1 MGRGVVHT
9 PSLRTGLLGAWLVT
23 AAMVGGAPASAAEV
37 KVSRVEAGGV
47 SAVLLM
53 PPKPVASLILLT
65 GGPGRVGIA
74 ADGSVTAGG
83 GNQLVR
89 TREAYASKGFAV
101 LVPDVGYD
109 LSALVTMMAG
119 IKRPVTVAGTSRG
132 TQRAAR
138 GLAAGARPDKLVL
151 TSGFLSA
158 ESGPDQSVV
167 SILGGP
173 SRLPPT
179 LVIHHKA
186 DGCRV
191 TRPDGVE
198 PFAKWAGSR
207 VTVRWLDGGTEEG
220 DPCEARGHHGF
231 SGIDGAVVSAISG
244 FARR

>member
-1 MGRGVVHT
+1 MASGVARVVA
-9 PSLRTGLLGAWLVT
+9 GAAICALLALAGP
-23 AAMVGGAPASAAEV
+23 VGGQAAEV
-37 KVSRVEAGGV
+37 KVSRVEVGGV

-65 GGPGRVGIA
+65 GGPGKVGIA
-74 ADGSVTAGG
+74 PDGSVTAGG

-89 TREAYASKGFAV
+89 TREAYAAKGFAV

-109 LSALVTMMAG
+109 LAALVSSMAA

-151 TSGFLSA
+151 TSGLLA
-158 ESGPDQSVV
+158 PESGADQSVIG
-167 SILGGP
+167 ILGDP
-173 SRLPPT
+173 ARLPPT
-179 LVIHHKA
+179 LVIHHRA

-191 TRPDGVE
+191 TRPEGVE
-198 PFAKWAGSR
+198 PFPKWGGKR
-207 VTVRWLDGGTEEG
+207 VTVRWLDGGNDDG
-220 DPCEARGHHGF
+220 DACEARGHHGF
-231 SGIDGAVVSAISG
+231 NGLDGAVVSAVSA

>member
-1 MGRGVVHT
+1 MIGSATVNRVFGA
-9 PSLRTGLLGAWLVT
+9 LCLAMLL
-23 AAMVGGAPASAAEV
+23 AAGQPALSAEV

-53 PPKPVASLILLT
+53 PAKPVASLILLT

-89 TREAYASKGFAV
+89 TREDYAAKGFAV
-101 LVPDVGYD
+101 LVPDAGYD

-138 GLAAGARPDKLVL
+138 GLAAGAKPDKLVL
-151 TSGFLSA
+151 TSGLLSP
-158 ESGPDQSVV
+158 ESGADQSVI
-167 SILGGP
+167 SILGDP

-179 LVIHHKA
+179 LVLHHKS

-191 TRPDGVE
+191 TRPEGVE
-198 PFAKWAGSR
+198 PFAKWGGSR
-207 VTVRWLDGGTEEG
+207 VTVRWLSGGADDG
-220 DPCEARGHHGF
+220 DACEARGHHGF
-231 SGIDGAVVSAISG
+231 NGLDGAVVSAVSG

>member
-1 MGRGVVHT
+1 MAGFGVGHRVGMALLAAVLGWAG
-9 PSLRTGLLGAWLVT
+9 PTG
-23 AAMVGGAPASAAEV
+23 AAEI
-37 KVSRVEAGGV
+37 KASRVEVGGV
-47 SAVLLM
+47 AAVLLL

-65 GGPGRVGIA
+65 GGPGKVVVA
-74 ADGSVTAGG
+74 PDGSVTAGG

-89 TREAYASKGFAV
+89 TREAYAARGFAV

-109 LSALVTMMAG
+109 LSALVATMAA

-138 GLAAGARPDKLVL
+138 GLAAGARPDRLVL
-151 TSGFLSA
+151 TSGFLA
-158 ESGPDQSVV
+158 PESGPDQSVAA
-167 SILGGP
+167 ILGDP

-179 LVIHHKA
+179 LVVHHRA

-191 TRPDGVE
+191 TRPEGVE
-198 PFAKWAGSR
+198 PFAKWGGGR
-207 VTVRWLDGGTEEG
+207 VTVRWLDGGADEG

-231 SGIDGAVVSAISG
+231 NGLDGAVVSAVSA